1 MILVDAKMKELVK
14 MEEDMVAKFKGNETK
29 AKKIMEKLN
38 KSYGD
43 GSIDIDKSVKPN
55 SPLEKK
61 IIRHE
66 KQHIKDIDN
75 GKLSYT
81 DDYVTWN
88 GKKYPRKDG
97 MIKYDGK
104 WCPEGSNKLPWEK
117 KAKNAE

>member
-1 MILVDAKMKELVK
+1 MAYRQDRNPFKKVQETPIYRKDLEEGVK
-14 MEEDMVAKFKGNETK
+14 GK
-29 AKKIMEKLN
+29 ANI
-38 KSYGD
+38 D